1 MTIFKNNNTCISSKV
16 KLQLYWRPKKIN
28 MKKMGSILYRKI
40 YKKKKSTI
48 NQNYNS
54 CIEHFGDNNT
64 PI

>member
-1 MTIFKNNNTCISSKV
+1 
-16 KLQLYWRPKKIN
+16 

-40 YKKKKSTI
+40 YKKKKCTI

>member
-1 MTIFKNNNTCISSKV
+1 
-16 KLQLYWRPKKIN
+16 

-40 YKKKKSTI
+40 YKKKKKSTI